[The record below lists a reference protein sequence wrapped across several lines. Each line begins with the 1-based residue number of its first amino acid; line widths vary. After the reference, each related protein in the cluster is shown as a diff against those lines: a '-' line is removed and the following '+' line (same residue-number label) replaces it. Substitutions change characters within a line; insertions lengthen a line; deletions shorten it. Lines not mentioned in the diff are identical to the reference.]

1 METELVIVLVGVLA
15 LAFGAAIGFAVSSS
29 ASRQRGPDDRS
40 ILVLREQVDK
50 QFSELRRIAD
60 AQAARAGGED
70 RLKAGIEEARRA
82 VEELRVRDEERRGR
96 EVEQMDVVRRLSTV
110 LSGGTAK
117 GRAGEN
123 VLQEYFA
130 DFPPDMLLNGF
141 RVNGKIVEFGLKL
154 PDGRCLPVDSKWS
167 AIAELEALE
176 GCDDPEERS
185 RLAVTM
191 EREVA
196 KRAKEASQYLDPS
209 LTAPVALA
217 AVPDPV
223 YDVLRKAHGEAYRR
237 GVVIVPYSM
246 ALPVLLFLYSLV
258 SRYGRAG
265 DVQACLGEIGVVLEG
280 IEQVIETRL
289 TRATTMLQNGNDELR
304 AHVGKARGSIARA
317 GVAPEGFISPE
328 TLGLRAV
335 E

>member
-1 METELVIVLVGVLA
+1 MEAVVVGVFA
-15 LAFGAAIGFAVSSS
+15 LVAGAAVGFAVA
-29 ASRQRGPDDRS
+29 ASKGQGPDRS
-40 ILVLREQVDK
+40 VLVLQEQVEK

-60 AQAARAGGED
+60 SQAARAGGED
-70 RLKAGIEEARRA
+70 RLKAGIEDARRA

-96 EVEQMDVVRRLSTV
+96 EAEHMDVVRRLSTV
-110 LSGGTAK
+110 LSGGTTK

-130 DFPPDMLLNGF
+130 DLPPDMLLNDF
-141 RVNGKIVEFGLKL
+141 RVNGKIVEFGLRL

-176 GCDDPEERS
+176 ATDDPVERS
-185 RLAVTM
+185 RLAVVM

-196 KRAKEASQYLDPS
+196 KRAKEVAQYLDPS

-223 YDVLRKAHGEAYRR
+223 YEVLRKAHGEAYRR
-237 GVVIVPYSM
+237 GVVIVPFSM

-258 SRYGRAG
+258 SRYGREG
-265 DVQACLGEIGVVLEG
+265 DVQACLGEIASVLEG
-280 IEQVIETRL
+280 IEQIVETRL

-317 GVAPEGFISPE
+317 GVAPEIVAAPE
-328 TLGLRAV
+328 ASALRAV

>member
-1 METELVIVLVGVLA
+1 MEAVLVGVFA
-15 LAFGAAIGFAVSSS
+15 LVAGVAVGFAVA
-29 ASRQRGPDDRS
+29 ASRRQGPDGS
-40 ILVLREQVDK
+40 VLVLQEQVER

-60 AQAARAGGED
+60 SQAARAGGED
-70 RLKAGIEEARRA
+70 RLKAGIEDARRA

-96 EVEQMDVVRRLSTV
+96 EAEHMDVVRRLSTV
-110 LSGGTAK
+110 LSGGTSK

-130 DFPPDMLLNGF
+130 DLPPDMLLNDF
-141 RVNGKIVEFGLKL
+141 RVNGKIVEFGLRL

-176 GCDDPEERS
+176 ATDDPVERS
-185 RLAVTM
+185 RLAVVM
-191 EREVA
+191 EREVT
-196 KRAKEASQYLDPS
+196 KRAKEVAQYLDPS

-223 YDVLRKAHGEAYRR
+223 YEVLRKAHGEAYRR

-258 SRYGRAG
+258 SRYGRSG
-265 DVQACLGEIGVVLEG
+265 DVQACLGEIASVLEG
-280 IEQVIETRL
+280 IEQIVETRL

-317 GVAPEGFISPE
+317 GVAPEIVAAPE
-328 TLGLRAV
+328 ASALRAV

>member
-1 METELVIVLVGVLA
+1 METVLVGVFALMTGVAVGLA
-15 LAFGAAIGFAVSSS
+15 TATW
-29 ASRQRGPDDRS
+29 RKQGPDRS
-40 ILVLREQVDK
+40 ILVLQEQAEK

-60 AQAARAGGED
+60 AQASRAGGED
-70 RLKAGIEEARRA
+70 RLKAGIEGARRA

-96 EVEQMDVVRRLSTV
+96 EVEHMDVVRRLSTV

-130 DFPPDMLLNGF
+130 DFPPDMLLNDF
-141 RVNGKIVEFGLKL
+141 RVNGKVVEFGLKL

-176 GCDDPEERS
+176 ATDDPAERS
-185 RLAVTM
+185 RLAVGM

-196 KRAKEASQYLDPS
+196 RRAKEVSQYLDPS

-223 YDVLRKAHGEAYRR
+223 YEVLRKAHGEAYRR

-265 DVQACLGEIGVVLEG
+265 DVQACLGEIGAVLEG
-280 IEQVIETRL
+280 IEQIVETRL

-317 GVAPEGFISPE
+317 GVAPPSFGATEASA
-328 TLGLRAV
+328 LRAV